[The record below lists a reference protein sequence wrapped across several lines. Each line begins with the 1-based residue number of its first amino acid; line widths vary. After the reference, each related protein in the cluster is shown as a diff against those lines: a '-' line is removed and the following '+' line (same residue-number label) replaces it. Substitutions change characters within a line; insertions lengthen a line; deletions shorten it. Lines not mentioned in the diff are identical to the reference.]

1 MPIRRDL
8 YEKTVDERV
17 TAELESRKEER
28 RYWIITL
35 LVCMLWCVVGAV
47 ITGAGFAMHLTPEDA
62 NILIDAGQ
70 GIAAAGV
77 LATVSYAGYHKRK
90 RGLE

>member
-8 YEKTVDERV
+8 YEKMIEERV
-17 TAELESRKEER
+17 AAELESQKAER

-35 LVCMLWCVVGAV
+35 LVCVAWCVVGAV
-47 ITGAGFAMHLTPEDA
+47 ITGAGFAMHLSPEDA
-62 NILIDAGQ
+62 DVLIDAGQ
-70 GIAAAGV
+70 VIAAAGV
-77 LATVSYAGYHKRK
+77 LTTVTYAGYHRRK

>member
-8 YEKTVDERV
+8 YEAPVRDRTES
-17 TAELESRKEER
+17 ELQARKEER
-28 RYWIITL
+28 RYWILTL
-35 LVCMLWCVVGAV
+35 AVCVGWCLLGAV
-47 ITGAGFAMHLTPEDA
+47 ITGAGFALVLASEDA
-62 NILIDAGQ
+62 RVLIDAGQ

-77 LATVSYAGYHKRK
+77 LATVTYAGYHRRS

>member
-1 MPIRRDL
+1 MPIRRDR
-8 YEKTVDERV
+8 YEKMIEERV
-17 TAELESRKEER
+17 AAELASQKEER

-35 LVCMLWCVVGAV
+35 LVCMLWCALGAV
-47 ITGAGFAMHLTPEDA
+47 VTGAGFAMHLTPEDA
-62 NILIDAGQ
+62 DVLIDAGQ

-77 LATVSYAGYHKRK
+77 LATVTYAGYHRRK

>member
-8 YEKTVDERV
+8 YEKMIDERV
-17 TAELESRKEER
+17 AAELEARREER

-35 LVCMLWCVVGAV
+35 LVCMAWCLVGAV
-47 ITGAGFAMHLTPEDA
+47 VAGAGFAMVLKEEDA
-62 NILIDAGQ
+62 RVLIQSGQ
-70 GIAAAGV
+70 LLAAAGV
-77 LATVSYAGYHKRK
+77 VTTVTYAGYNRRK

>member
-8 YEKTVDERV
+8 YEKMVEERV
-17 TAELESRKEER
+17 AAELESQRAER

-35 LVCMLWCVVGAV
+35 LVCMGWCVLGAV
-47 ITGAGFAMHLTPEDA
+47 ITGAGFAMQLSPEDA
-62 NILIDAGQ
+62 DVLIDAGQ

-77 LATVSYAGYHKRK
+77 LATVTYAGYHKRK